1 MKSYFA
7 LVEKTGDS
15 AFGVQ
20 FPDIPGCFSAAD
32 EEKDIVPNAVEAL
45 QIWAEDMPVAEP
57 SSHEAM
63 ISIPEIRAVLSR
75 GAYLV
80 SVPLVR
86 RLT

>member
-1 MKSYFA
+1 MKSYLA

-57 SSHEAM
+57 SSHEAT
-63 ISIPEIRAVLSR
+63 ISIPEIRTALSR

-86 RLT
+86 RLA